1 MIDPN
6 LLEQLK
12 AASAGDRIAVLEMLV
27 QSLKSDI
34 KPSADTSIETT
45 ISSQRPAF
53 GFMKTTGAILG
64 DVVAPVLPEN
74 AWEVLQ

>member
-12 AASAGDRIAVLEMLV
+12 TASVGDRIAVLEMLV

-34 KPSADTSIETT
+34 KTGADTLT
-45 ISSQRPAF
+45 
-53 GFMKTTGAILG
+53 AIAAVGTLNK
-64 DVVAPVLPEN
+64 E
-74 AWEVLQ
+74 